1 MSKHVSPAAPST
13 ITRRGVIRAGSTAVG
28 AAIGSGA
35 VTGFPTIWAQNIK
48 DVKIVH
54 VGQSYSTIPNIARQ
68 ATADLGFTVEMQTV
82 DTPTQVNRL
91 LTQPQTI
98 DVTDFGGPTMKYFL
112 GRDVLAPIQL
122 SRYKWWDKT
131 APLFT
136 RGTYPNGKPAS
147 LEGFAPIK
155 SMYYTS
161 AAATAYSRTQTDWLV
176 GVPIYFNA
184 DTLGTRPDLIGK
196 PIDSWAAMLSPA
208 FKGKVALQ
216 DGWSVGAMDAAMA
229 LSATG
234 DVSYGDKGDM
244 TRDEIDKTVA
254 KLIEYKKAG
263 QFRAFW
269 TNFDQ
274 SVQLMS
280 SGEVL
285 VQSMWAP
292 AVTEVRTRNVPCY
305 YNPLK
310 EGYRGWSINLM
321 ALKHLQGLQLDAAY
335 EYVNWYNSGWAG
347 AFISRQGFYSTVPE
361 TARTKLSANEWDYW
375 YAGKPAAEDILNP
388 FGKRMER
395 AGVIRDGGALWERMG
410 NIGVWNTVMTEDRYL
425 VRKWNEFIAA

>member
-1 MSKHVSPAAPST
+1 MSVSRHPPT
-13 ITRRGVIRAGSTAVG
+13 VGTTRRRLLKTAAAVAGTAV
-28 AAIGSGA
+28 GSGA
-35 VTGFPTIWAQNIK
+35 VTGFPMIWAQNLK

-54 VGQSYSTIPNIARQ
+54 VGQSYSTIQNIAKQ
-68 ATADLGFTVEMQTV
+68 ASADLGFTVEMQTV
-82 DTPTQVNRL
+82 DGATQVNRL

-98 DVTDFGGPTMKYFL
+98 DVTDFGGTSMKYFL
-112 GRDVLAPIQL
+112 GRNLFAPIPL
-122 SRYKWWDKT
+122 AKYKWWNET

-136 RGTYPNGKPAS
+136 TGRYPDGKLAS

-155 SMYYTS
+155 SAYYTS
-161 AAATAYSRTQTDWLV
+161 EAATAYSKTPTDWLV

-184 DTLGTRPDLIGK
+184 DTLGTRPDLIGH
-196 PIDSWAAMLSPA
+196 PIDSWAAMFSPA

-216 DGWSVGAMDAAMA
+216 DGWAVGCMDAAMA

-234 DVSYGDKGDM
+234 DVKYVDKGDM

-280 SGEVL
+280 SGEV
-285 VQSMWAP
+285 VIQSMWAP
-292 AVTEVRTRNVPCY
+292 AVTEVRTRNIPCFF
-305 YNPLK
+305 NPLK
-310 EGYRGWSINLM
+310 EGYRGWSINMMMLN
-321 ALKHLQGLQLDAAY
+321 HLQGLQRDAAM
-335 EYVNWYNSGWAG
+335 EYINWYNSGWAG
-347 AFISRQGFYSTVPE
+347 AFISREGFYSAVPA
-361 TARTKLSANEWDYW
+361 TAKTKLTANEWDYW
-375 YAGKPAAEDILNP
+375 YGGRPAAEDILNP
-388 FGKRMER
+388 FGKRMEK
-395 AGVIRDGGALWERMG
+395 AGVVRDGGALWDRMG
-410 NIGVWNTVMTEDRYL
+410 NIGVWNTVMSEDRYL